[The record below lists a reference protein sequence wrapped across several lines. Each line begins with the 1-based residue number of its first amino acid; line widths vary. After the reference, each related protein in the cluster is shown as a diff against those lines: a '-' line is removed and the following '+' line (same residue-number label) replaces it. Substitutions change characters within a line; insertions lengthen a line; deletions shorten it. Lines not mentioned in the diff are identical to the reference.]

1 MRFFKTHTGCE
12 RSTFPTS
19 VRRLKVWGALGD
31 SLLQSYRSKKK
42 TSPDFKLCCQLL
54 IIFFARTLPPQMCYS
69 YLLSLN
75 SSNFSL
81 ISTIKCRGTKFEG
94 GDVPSLVP
102 QLINIGIE
110 LFSLFPMIISR
121 GTHAHRESYIPSESS
136 RDVSIV

>member
-1 MRFFKTHTGCE
+1 
-12 RSTFPTS
+12 
-19 VRRLKVWGALGD
+19 
-31 SLLQSYRSKKK
+31 
-42 TSPDFKLCCQLL
+42 
-54 IIFFARTLPPQMCYS
+54 MCYS

-81 ISTIKCRGTKFEG
+81 ISTIKCRGTKFEGG

-136 RDVSIV
+136 RDVSIAKIKKGRSIFEGQGSVWRSWSN